1 MISSVQ
7 LPRLVWH
14 TIQGGEGELDRSCL
28 VSLLE
33 RNCSLSVV
41 PATNPNLNNRE
52 LRQLPQGFRA
62 AGGWAKSLGEVRR
75 ERQREDA
82 LGGPSVMQHTG
93 FTG

>member
-62 AGGWAKSLGEVRR
+62 AGGWAKILRGGKERKTERR
-75 ERQREDA
+75 CAWRAKCDA
-82 LGGPSVMQHTG
+82 TQ
-93 FTG
+93 